1 MLRQLVLS
9 TLLIAVTVVL
19 WAAFVPAARPILD
32 RTGVLGL
39 LGIAPTSVEQGGR
52 GGARGPSAVVVAEVG
67 EGKVADRVMAIG
79 DGRALRR
86 VTVRSRV
93 TGQVTGIGVE
103 DGGRVE
109 AGRLLVQLD
118 DEAEKIALERAGLVL
133 QDARDEAA
141 RVTRLEGTGAV
152 TEVRRRE
159 ADLALR
165 SAELDLRQAQ
175 YDLDQRSVRAPFA
188 GWTGVLDI
196 AVGDRVS
203 SQDALVT
210 IADRSKILI
219 DFHVPERVVGRI
231 VPGMALK
238 ARPLALPE
246 LALDGEVQAVDN
258 IVESTSRTLRVQ
270 GRLDNAED
278 RLRGGMAFEVEL
290 LFPGDTL
297 PSVDPLAVQWSG
309 EGAFVW
315 AVRDGKAVR
324 VPVTIRQRNADSVLV
339 EAALAPGESV
349 VVEGVQMLRDGA
361 AVRLAEPQA
370 VLVPAGAPA
379 SAPEPI

>member
-32 RTGVLGL
+32 RIGVLGL
-39 LGIAPTSVEQGGR
+39 LGIAPTSVEQGGS

-67 EGKVADRVMAIG
+67 EAKVADRVMAIG

-188 GWTGVLDI
+188 GWTSVLDI

-238 ARPLALPE
+238 ARPLALSE

-339 EAALAPGESV
+339 EAALAPGENV

-370 VLVPAGAPA
+370 VLIPA